1 MVPVPAVQNRL
12 DLVRGEGRDNGP
24 RGLRVVSLSRSVS
37 VESRVVYNT
46 ARGTVMLGCDHHPTA
61 PSDGVVHRDLL
72 QNTGTDISVKTVLD
86 RLLPVERDLTGSVDS
101 HGPSLLVNKDPERRG
116 VVHQVEGLVLTDIEG
131 TGLVPV
137 QDVLPESGNILRCRG
152 TGEDRW
158 GLGRELTS
166 GT

>member
-1 MVPVPAVQNRL
+1 M
-12 DLVRGEGRDNGP
+12 
-24 RGLRVVSLSRSVS
+24 VSLARSVS
-37 VESRVVYNT
+37 VESCIGYNT

-61 PSDGVVHRDLL
+61 PSDGVIHRDLL
-72 QNTGTDISVKTVLD
+72 QDTETDISVQAVLD

-101 HGPSLLVNKDPERRG
+101 HGLSLLVNKDPERRG
-116 VVHQVEGLVLTDIEG
+116 AIHQAKGLVLADIES

-158 GLGRELTS
+158 GLRRELTS
-166 GT
+166 GTWAGA